1 MTELGA
7 SGGQKGKKK
16 FLLVCH
22 LHKKVHYVYQVN
34 GNNGYWVAR
43 LAQDRFGFWN
53 SQKFWKKYF
62 SFYQQEVLHS
72 DKFWDMS
79 FLLNKQF

>member
-7 SGGQKGKKK
+7 SGGQKGKI

-43 LAQDRFGFWN
+43 LAQDRFGFEILK
-53 SQKFWKKYF
+53 SFQLLSTGSITFW
-62 SFYQQEVLHS
+62 
-72 DKFWDMS
+72 
-79 FLLNKQF
+79 